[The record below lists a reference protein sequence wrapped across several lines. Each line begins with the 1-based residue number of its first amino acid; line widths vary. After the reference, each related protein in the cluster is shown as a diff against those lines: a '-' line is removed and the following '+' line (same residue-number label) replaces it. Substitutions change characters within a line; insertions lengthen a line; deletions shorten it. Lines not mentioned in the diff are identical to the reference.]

1 MPTVLSTRASLFL
14 MIFMVDKPRILVIYT
29 SMSGHTESLARAIAD
44 GARGGQNIEVEL
56 KRARDV
62 TPDDIGRASAI
73 AFGSPS
79 YFSYMSGELK
89 SLFDG
94 ALPFKDRFEGKP
106 AIAFGTGEGGQIKAV
121 ESIENILSYFGVE
134 FVQRSDILSAGLATQ
149 GAPDERALKM
159 AKQVGKKLG
168 EAGARHLC
176 DQAKREQGVVY
187 GEHTA
192 GRDEEALRSQHRR
205 L

>member
-1 MPTVLSTRASLFL
+1 M
-14 MIFMVDKPRILVIYT
+14 PRILVIYT
-29 SMSGHTESLARAIAD
+29 SMSGHTEALARAIAD
-44 GARGGQNIEVEL
+44 GARTGQNVEIEM

-94 ALPFKDRFEGKP
+94 ALPFKDRLEGKP
-106 AIAFGTGEGGQIKAV
+106 AIAFGTGEGGQIKAI
-121 ESIENILSYFGVE
+121 ESIENILSYFGVQ

-149 GAPDERALKM
+149 GAPDEHALKM
-159 AKQVGKKLG
+159 AKQVGKKLS
-168 EAGARHLC
+168 EAGIHHVC
-176 DQAKREQGVVY
+176 EQAKREQGVSY
-187 GEHTA
+187 GEHPA
-192 GRDEEALRSQHRR
+192 GRDEKAMRGQQRGM
-205 L
+205 

>member
-1 MPTVLSTRASLFL
+1 
-14 MIFMVDKPRILVIYT
+14 MVDKPRILVIYT

-44 GARGGQNIEVEL
+44 GARTGQNVGVEL
-56 KRARDV
+56 KRAREV
-62 TPDDIGRASAI
+62 VPDDLGRASAI

-94 ALPFKDRFEGKP
+94 LLPFKDRLAGKP
-106 AIAFGTGEGGQIKAV
+106 AIAFGTGEGGQIKAI
-121 ESIENILSYFGVE
+121 ESIEGILSYFGVQ
-134 FVQRSDILSAGLATQ
+134 FVQRSDILSSGLATQ

-159 AKQVGKKLG
+159 AKQIGKKLS
-168 EAGARHLC
+168 EAGIKHVC
-176 DQAKREQGVVY
+176 EQAKHEQGIVI
-187 GEHTA
+187 GEHPA
-192 GRDEEALRSQHRR
+192 GRDEKAMRGEHRG